1 MVRMVAFVFVYF
13 TTIFL
18 IAKKNIQPKKN
29 KQTKYLW
36 WAAAGQGKEST
47 GSDEGFQLLW
57 DQKYV

>member
-47 GSDEGFQLLW
+47 GSDEGFQLL
-57 DQKYV
+57 